1 MICPS
6 CGTNN
11 EKGFKFCVKCGSNL
25 ENPQEVNYEQVD
37 MGGYHTEEEF
47 NSASRGFTVG
57 NGTFTINDR
66 SSASSSS
73 DIYTADELNDTDEEF
88 DFSMYD
94 EPFIPRLDSERL
106 NLPQAGSEPLQTQP
120 QGFPQQPS
128 MMGGVPQQGAPAM
141 GGIPQPQGAP
151 MGANPYMNQQPQQMM
166 YGQPQ
171 IIGYDPN
178 GMPIYAQAPPMPA
191 PEQQAQQAG
200 GGMQGIPA
208 MPSPQPQQAM
218 QGMTTM
224 QGMPA
229 MPQQGANSMYGMP
242 SLPKAPAK
250 SEQEE
255 LVDVSEDFWKFF
267 DGGAATKHKESD
279 PEDFFGKSR
288 GMGDLGGHSRN
299 DKKKASY
306 MSDTPIV
313 DGGKLAHNDADKF
326 NRFYMRQ
333 TDTVN
338 ADDLAENTHVK
349 VQDKMGVTQQVDADK
364 LSENLTGKSRIT
376 MYTAGEANADSLEAY
391 VPEHKEALMDEDL
404 HAVEALPKK
413 KNPYESELDKIELP
427 EYMQAK
433 KTVREETIE
442 IPSIPQVRID

>member
-1 MICPS
+1 
-6 CGTNN
+6 
-11 EKGFKFCVKCGSNL
+11 
-25 ENPQEVNYEQVD
+25 
-37 MGGYHTEEEF
+37 
-47 NSASRGFTVG
+47 
-57 NGTFTINDR
+57 
-66 SSASSSS
+66 
-73 DIYTADELNDTDEEF
+73 
-88 DFSMYD
+88 
-94 EPFIPRLDSERL
+94 
-106 NLPQAGSEPLQTQP
+106 
-120 QGFPQQPS
+120 
-128 MMGGVPQQGAPAM
+128 
-141 GGIPQPQGAP
+141 
-151 MGANPYMNQQPQQMM
+151 
-166 YGQPQ
+166 
-171 IIGYDPN
+171 
-178 GMPIYAQAPPMPA
+178 
-191 PEQQAQQAG
+191 
-200 GGMQGIPA
+200 
-208 MPSPQPQQAM
+208 
-218 QGMTTM
+218 
-224 QGMPA
+224 
-229 MPQQGANSMYGMP
+229 
-242 SLPKAPAK
+242 
-250 SEQEE
+250 
-255 LVDVSEDFWKFF
+255 
-267 DGGAATKHKESD
+267 
-279 PEDFFGKSR
+279 
-288 GMGDLGGHSRN
+288 
-299 DKKKASY
+299 